1 MQTVQNPASAFIAA
15 ACVPVGD
22 THVSGT
28 LEAAEAVLAAHP
40 EAATDS
46 IYTAA
51 ILGDENRVKELL
63 AQQPALATARGGPHH
78 WDALT
83 YLCFSRYLWMPSAR
97 RSANGH
103 LHCARMLLEHGANAN
118 TGWADES
125 HLPEP
130 EWESVLY
137 GAAGIA
143 HHGPLTR
150 LLLQY
155 GADPNDGE
163 TVYHTPES
171 YHNDAMEAL
180 VETGKLSAES
190 INAMLLRKADWHD
203 YNGIRYLLAAG
214 ADPNFMTQWRRSP
227 LQQAVLRDNDLR
239 IIVLM
244 MEHGANPLLENKFD
258 ARSSLVMAAHRGR
271 GDLLRLFEQWGE
283 PFELHGIDALIAACA
298 LNDAAR
304 AQAIIDEEPAL
315 LTALLAEEGTLLAE
329 FAGNGN
335 TEGVQLLLQLGAHP
349 DAPYIH
355 GNGYFGI
362 AKNST
367 ALHVAA
373 WRAQHSTVKLLLKHH
388 AAVNAIDGQ
397 GRSALALAVL
407 ACTDSY
413 WTDRRSPESIAALL
427 NAGAVTDGV
436 KYPSGYP
443 EADKLLAPYYTL

>member
-1 MQTVQNPASAFIAA
+1 MQTVHNPASAFIAA

-28 LEAAEAVLAAHP
+28 LDAAEAILAAHP
-40 EAATDS
+40 EAADAN

-51 ILGDENRVKELL
+51 ILGHENRVKELL
-63 AQQPALATARGGPHH
+63 AQQPALATAQGGPHN

-83 YLCFSRYLWMPSAR
+83 YLCFSRYLWMPSTR
-97 RSANGH
+97 RNGNGH

-118 TGWADES
+118 AGWMDDS

-130 EWESVLY
+130 GWESVLY

-171 YHNDAMEAL
+171 YHNEAMEAL
-180 VETGKLSAES
+180 VETGRLSRES
-190 INAMLLRKADWHD
+190 INAMLLRKTDWHD
-203 YNGIRYLLAAG
+203 YNGVRYLLAAG
-214 ADPNFMTQWRRSP
+214 ADPNYMTHWRRSP
-227 LQQAVLRDNDLR
+227 LQSAVLRDNDLH
-239 IIVLM
+239 IVVLM
-244 MEHGANPLLENKFD
+244 MEHGGNPLLENGFD
-258 ARSSLVMAAHRGR
+258 GRSSLSMAARRGR
-271 GDLLRLFEQWGE
+271 GDLLRLFEQWGV
-283 PFELHGIDALIAACA
+283 PFELHGVEALIAACA

-304 AQAIIDEEPAL
+304 AQTLVDEDPAL
-315 LTALLAEEGTLLAE
+315 LAALLAEEGTLLAE

-335 TEGVQLLLQLGAHP
+335 TEGVQLLLQLGVHV
-349 DAPYIH
+349 DAPYVH

-362 AKNST
+362 AGNST

-373 WRAQHSTVKLLLKHH
+373 WRAHHSTLQLLLKHH
-388 AAVNAIDGQ
+388 AAVNAKDGQ

-413 WTDRRSPESIAALL
+413 WTDRRNPASVAALL
-427 NAGAVTDGV
+427 HAGADTAGV
-436 KYPSGYP
+436 KYPSGYH
-443 EADKLLAPYYTL
+443 EVDKLLAPYYTL